1 MEGIGSRVDASA
13 QEDPV
18 FKLVLQPKFKEGWMV
33 QMLFQFAVDFKV
45 FGREVGDADR
55 E

>member
-13 QEDPV
+13 QKDPV
-18 FKLVLQPKFKEGWMV
+18 FKLVVQPKFKEGRMV
-33 QMLFQFAVDFKV
+33 QLLFQFAVDFKV
-45 FGREVGDADR
+45 FGREVGDAQR